1 MNSKIVLLLV
11 PASGDDHQMNASAVA
26 CCMLL
31 KMQRDHMAVLVFSF
45 NCENTE
51 RP

>member
-1 MNSKIVLLLV
+1 MNSKIVLLSV
-11 PASGDDHQMNASAVA
+11 SASGDDHQMNASAVA

-31 KMQRDHMAVLVFSF
+31 KMRKDHIAVLVFSF

-51 RP
+51 RS